1 MKPIIFHI
9 FILIFSIT
17 LYRQWEINGVAF
29 CDTVGKKNV
38 AVNGILSDGTGRF
51 SPENR
56 QEKPVNSTG
65 FSFTFMITTQEPRN
79 QKISSFHRSCS
90 GTHKVL

>member
-17 LYRQWEINGVAF
+17 LYRQWEINGVTI
-29 CDTVGKKNV
+29 CDSVGKQHR
-38 AVNGILSDGTGRF
+38 AVNGILNDGAGRF

-56 QEKPVNSTG
+56 QEKPLNLRG
-65 FSFTFMITTQEPRN
+65 FSIFANLF
-79 QKISSFHRSCS
+79 
-90 GTHKVL
+90 